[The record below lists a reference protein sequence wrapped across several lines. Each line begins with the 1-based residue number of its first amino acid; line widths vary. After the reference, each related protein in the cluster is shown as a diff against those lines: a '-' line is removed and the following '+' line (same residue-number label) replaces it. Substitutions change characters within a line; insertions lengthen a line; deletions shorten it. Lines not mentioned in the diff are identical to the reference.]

1 MLVCIPELI
10 LVRETQTH
18 LGSAERKEF
27 VSSQNPE
34 AGSERD
40 TSQFLKC
47 WEDSLSICSALLCIS
62 STFLHYRL
70 TSSLTKSFMASIFK
84 ASKGKGREVWTITG
98 QILKGSPWT
107 RCFPQTVPLE
117 TGSCGSIH
125 KVRWGFSSIAQSCPT
140 LCYPMNR
147 STPGLPVHHQLPE
160 STQTHVHRV
169 GDAIQPSHPL
179 LSPSPPALNLSQHQG
194 LFQWVSSSHQVAK
207 VLKFQLQHQ
216 VGGGLVFPRRMVV
229 NERGSFTEVTTVMP
243 FKNMSLDFPGDPVV
257 KNLAADAEDMGLI
270 PGWEDSTCPGVT
282 KPVHDNYWACPL
294 ELRSLN
300 YRAHVLQLQKPM
312 HLESVLY
319 KLRSNRNEKPTHCSQ
334 RRTLARCN

>member
-1 MLVCIPELI
+1 M
-10 LVRETQTH
+10 RETQTH

-70 TSSLTKSFMASIFK
+70 TSSLTKSLMASIFK
-84 ASKGKGREVWTITG
+84 ASKGKGGEFEQSQDRYSRGHLEPG
-98 QILKGSPWT
+98 ASP
-107 RCFPQTVPLE
+107 RLPLE
-117 TGSCGSIH
+117 MGSCGSIH
-125 KVRWGFSSIAQSCPT
+125 KVRWGYSSIAQSCPT

-169 GDAIQPSHPL
+169 SDAIQLSHPL

-194 LFQWVSSSHQVAK
+194 LFQ
-207 VLKFQLQHQ
+207 
-216 VGGGLVFPRRMVV
+216 
-229 NERGSFTEVTTVMP
+229 
-243 FKNMSLDFPGDPVV
+243 
-257 KNLAADAEDMGLI
+257 
-270 PGWEDSTCPGVT
+270 
-282 KPVHDNYWACPL
+282 
-294 ELRSLN
+294 
-300 YRAHVLQLQKPM
+300 
-312 HLESVLY
+312 
-319 KLRSNRNEKPTHCSQ
+319 
-334 RRTLARCN
+334 